1 MADQFHFHPDRYLEL
16 VRAEVAD
23 YDLLQDLAAREVID
37 SAPRTVLDLGTGTGE
52 TLVRVARSAPGAR
65 LVGID
70 ASAGMLAH
78 ARRLLP
84 QATLRVQ
91 DLADELPAGSF
102 DVVVSALAVH
112 HLTDEG
118 KADLFARVAAQLSPG
133 GRFVLG
139 DVVIPDDPAEAVI
152 PLDEGYDRPSPVA
165 TIVELLEGAAFPTV
179 RLVWS
184 RQDLALLV
192 AATAPPR

>member
-23 YDLLQDLAAREVID
+23 YDLLQDLIAREALV
-37 SAPRTVLDLGTGTGE
+37 AVPRAVLDLGTGTGE
-52 TLVRVARSAPGAR
+52 TLARVAHGAEGAR

-70 ASAGMLAH
+70 ASADMLEH

-91 DLADELPAGSF
+91 DLADELPGEPF

-118 KADLFARVAAQLSPG
+118 KRDLFARVAAQLSPG

-139 DVVIPDDPAEAVI
+139 DVIVPDDPAEVVI
-152 PLDEGYDRPSPVA
+152 PLDEGYDLPSPVT
-165 TIVELLEGAAFPTV
+165 TIIALLEDVGFDSV

-184 RQDLALLV
+184 RRDLALVV
-192 AATAPPR
+192 AVTAAS

>member
-23 YDLLQDLAAREVID
+23 YDLLQDLIAREALV
-37 SAPRTVLDLGTGTGE
+37 AVPRAVLDLGTGTGE
-52 TLVRVARSAPGAR
+52 TLARVAHGAEGAR

-70 ASAGMLAH
+70 ASADMLEH

-91 DLADELPAGSF
+91 DLADELPGEPF

-118 KADLFARVAAQLSPG
+118 KRDLFARVAAQLSPG

-139 DVVIPDDPAEAVI
+139 DVIVPDDPAEVVI
-152 PLDEGYDRPSPVA
+152 PLDEGYDLPSPVT
-165 TIVELLEGAAFPTV
+165 TIMALLEDVGFDSV

-184 RQDLALLV
+184 RRDLALVV
-192 AATAPPR
+192 AVTAAS

>member
-23 YDLLQDLAAREVID
+23 YDLLQDLIAREAVD
-37 SAPRTVLDLGTGTGE
+37 AAPRTILDLGTGTGE
-52 TLVRVARSAPGAR
+52 TLARIVPGAPGAR

-70 ASAGMLAH
+70 ESAGMLAH

-84 QATLRVQ
+84 QATLHVQ

-112 HLTDEG
+112 HLPDEG
-118 KADLFARVAAQLSPG
+118 KSDLFARVAARLSPG

-139 DVVIPDDPAEAVI
+139 DVVVPDDPAEAVI

-165 TIVELLEGAAFPTV
+165 TILDLLEAAGFATV
-179 RLVWS
+179 RLAWS
-184 RQDLALLV
+184 RQDLALV
-192 AATAPPR
+192 IAATALAP

>member
-1 MADQFHFHPDRYLEL
+1 M
-16 VRAEVAD
+16 
-23 YDLLQDLAAREVID
+23 
-37 SAPRTVLDLGTGTGE
+37 
-52 TLVRVARSAPGAR
+52 
-65 LVGID
+65 GID
-70 ASAGMLAH
+70 ASADMLEH

-91 DLADELPAGSF
+91 DLADELPGEPF

-118 KADLFARVAAQLSPG
+118 KRDLFARVAAQLSPG

-139 DVVIPDDPAEAVI
+139 DVIVPDDPAEVVI
-152 PLDEGYDRPSPVA
+152 PLDEGYDLPSPVT
-165 TIVELLEGAAFPTV
+165 TIIALLEDVGFDSV

-184 RQDLALLV
+184 RRDLALVV
-192 AATAPPR
+192 AVTAAS

>member
-23 YDLLQDLAAREVID
+23 YDLLQDLIAREALV
-37 SAPRTVLDLGTGTGE
+37 AVPRAVLDLGTGTGE
-52 TLVRVARSAPGAR
+52 TLARVARGAEGAR

-70 ASAGMLAH
+70 ASADMLEH
-78 ARRLLP
+78 ARHLLP

-91 DLADELPAGSF
+91 DLADQLPGGPF

-118 KADLFARVAAQLSPG
+118 KSDLFARVAAQLSPG

-139 DVVIPDDPAEAVI
+139 DVIVPDDPAEVVI
-152 PLDEGYDRPSPVA
+152 PLDEGYDLPSPVA
-165 TIVELLEGAAFPTV
+165 TIVALLEDAGFDSV

-184 RQDLALLV
+184 RRDLALIV
-192 AATAPPR
+192 AATALAP

>member
-23 YDLLQDLAAREVID
+23 YDLLQDLIAREALV
-37 SAPRTVLDLGTGTGE
+37 AVPRAVLDLGTGTGE
-52 TLVRVARSAPGAR
+52 TLARVAHGAEGAR

-70 ASAGMLAH
+70 ASADMLEH

-91 DLADELPAGSF
+91 DLADELPGEPF

-118 KADLFARVAAQLSPG
+118 KRDLFARVAAQLSPG

-139 DVVIPDDPAEAVI
+139 DVIVPDDPAEVVI
-152 PLDEGYDRPSPVA
+152 PLDEGYDLPSPVT
-165 TIVELLEGAAFPTV
+165 TIIALLEDVGFDSV

-184 RQDLALLV
+184 RRDLAIVV
-192 AATAPPR
+192 AVTAAS